1 MSQAAN
7 IAQLQDLPLPPAVSY
22 LPQTWGWL
30 ALLGLLAAYALFL
43 AGRALYRWRRDRYLR
58 LARGELATLE
68 QRLADNE
75 FTALR
80 ELPELLKRTALS
92 MPQRPAVASLGG
104 DAWQQFLQ
112 AHSSAQ
118 LPADFSQ
125 QLAQLAYAPDARLRQ
140 LTPTQIN
147 ALLAISRHWLEHLH
161 VAV

>member
-22 LPQTWGWL
+22 MPQTWGWP

-43 AGRALYRWRRDRYLR
+43 AGRALYRWHRDRYLR
-58 LARGELATLE
+58 LARAELTTLE
-68 QRLADNE
+68 QRLAGADLN
-75 FTALR
+75 ALR

-92 MPQRPAVASLGG
+92 MPQRPAVASLSG

-112 AHSSAQ
+112 AHSHVE
-118 LPADFSQ
+118 LPADFSR
-125 QLAQLAYAPDARLRQ
+125 QLAQLAYAPEPELRQ
-140 LTPTQIN
+140 LPREQIN
-147 ALLAISRHWLEHLH
+147 TLLTISRHWLEHLH